1 MGGGGTG
8 LGAEETFQYIGE
20 ETQSAPVGIQ
30 DGLPEGGEIQQSGT
44 VFRLMLS
51 VFVENKAAVFAV
63 GFLIFMIG
71 FCWIGPLLYHSNQT
85 NAAAAGNFVNLPPQ
99 KGFPLGTDSAGFDIL
114 GRLMYGGQISMEV
127 GFAAALL
134 SSLVGT
140 TWGVIAGFF
149 SGATDSV
156 MMRIVD
162 VMLSIPALY
171 LLIAVSTIVPKTAT
185 MYILILG
192 LLSWLVASRLMRGET
207 LTLKTRDFVQAVRSM
222 GGTRKRMMFRHIVPN
237 SVGTIA
243 VYTTF
248 AVSDNIIALASLSF
262 IGLGVQSPQTDWG
275 GMLYTGSQYIFDGYW
290 WQVFP
295 VCIVLTAVVMSVNFI
310 GDAMRDAFEVRL
322 QRR

>member
-1 MGGGGTG
+1 
-8 LGAEETFQYIGE
+8 
-20 ETQSAPVGIQ
+20 
-30 DGLPEGGEIQQSGT
+30 
-44 VFRLMLS
+44 MLS
-51 VFVENKAAVFAV
+51 VFVENKLAVVAV
-63 GFLIFMIG
+63 VFLLFMVG
-71 FCWIGPLLYHSNQT
+71 FCWIGPLLYHTNQT
-85 NAAAAGNFVNLPPQ
+85 DAALAGQYVNLPPQ

-114 GRLMYGGQISMEV
+114 GRLMFGGQVSLEV

-134 SSLVGT
+134 ASFVGT

-149 SGATDSV
+149 AGATDSV

-162 VMLSIPALY
+162 ILLSIPALY
-171 LLIAVSTIVPKTAT
+171 LLITISTFVPRTST
-185 MYILILG
+185 TYILILG
-192 LLSWLVASRLMRGET
+192 FLSWLVASRLMRGET
-207 LTLKTRDFVQAVRSM
+207 LTLKTRDYVQAVRSM
-222 GGTRKRMMFRHIVPN
+222 GGTKKRMMFRHIVPN

-262 IGLGVQSPQTDWG
+262 IGQGVQIPQTDWG
-275 GMLYTGSQYIFDGYW
+275 GMLNQGAQYIVDGYW

-295 VCIVLTAVVMSVNFI
+295 VCIVLTLVVMSVNFI